1 MRSREKEELLKKRGD
16 GLKSVGHWTDLVSTR
31 NNGPAE
37 NILERWE
44 AVKFNPW
51 NIFFTAS
58 WQKNTQSFLLVEGEK
73 KNHPA
78 RSAVD
83 RQSRLSAKCKHIAEK
98 DLLYPAPK
106 VLLASVLIS
115 LKQLAF
121 LQSDFSSTTALF
133 FSAVFKDIP
142 ELPVLLPV
150 EAK

>member
-58 WQKNTQSFLLVEGEK
+58 WQKKHSKLLIG
-73 KNHPA
+73 
-78 RSAVD
+78 
-83 RQSRLSAKCKHIAEK
+83 
-98 DLLYPAPK
+98 
-106 VLLASVLIS
+106 
-115 LKQLAF
+115 
-121 LQSDFSSTTALF
+121 
-133 FSAVFKDIP
+133 
-142 ELPVLLPV
+142 
-150 EAK
+150 